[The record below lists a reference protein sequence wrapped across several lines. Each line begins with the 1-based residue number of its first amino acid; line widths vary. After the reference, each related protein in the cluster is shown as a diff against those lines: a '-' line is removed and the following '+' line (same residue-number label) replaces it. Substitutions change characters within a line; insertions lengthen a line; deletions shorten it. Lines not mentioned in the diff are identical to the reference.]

1 MLQDWDKVPFPEQE
15 APPLAGAGSEHV
27 RVRLCV
33 PDPQVAE
40 QEVQDPHNAQFPFTD
55 KIDIQYCSLQK
66 MASLFCLTL
75 LGGHAEICKIY
86 VHVTNDNY

>member
-55 KIDIQYCSLQK
+55 IHVFYIVYYRKWRRSLVY
-66 MASLFCLTL
+66 LF
-75 LGGHAEICKIY
+75 
-86 VHVTNDNY
+86 

>member
-15 APPLAGAGSEHV
+15 APLLAGAGSEHV
-27 RVRLCV
+27 RVRVCV

-55 KIDIQYCSLQK
+55 NIDLNIHTCTCILYCSLQK
-66 MASLFCLTL
+66 MSTFFR
-75 LGGHAEICKIY
+75 
-86 VHVTNDNY
+86 